1 MSKIKLLKGL
11 ASLFKK
17 KGPKK
22 TEMFGPPRDPEVD
35 YETAAALKKSRKR
48 YDLERQNLSP
58 LTKHLDDMME
68 ESNKK
73 LESTTNELK
82 IQLSELEEMTKQ
94 MDEFNRI
101 ADEEGVD
108 EALEQLN
115 RILNPKR
122 TLNADGGRIGKFKG
136 GLMQL
141 LKRVNPALEREM
153 VKTGPFQTGH
163 RGDVVGD
170 MEQIKSLIR
179 NEITDLEEIGKLEDM
194 ISESPRY
201 GDKMKSAFMKLIDY
215 EKFRANTIYDNPKL
229 ARFIKD
235 DPEGAEEFLQSM
247 YKAGGSQSGFN
258 EGGRVGMFK
267 GGKLLGE
274 GIEQAVRLIQSG
286 KKPFG
291 QKQTYKQKVK
301 MVGLDDFQK
310 AMKQE
315 FDEELYLIN
324 KVKGPRGNPEAELFD
339 LYEDIASGTRYSML
353 PQATRSK
360 MLSEIDDSLKA
371 MDVDGADYQNFRSY
385 LFDEYKFPNETAFDD
400 IRRGIDKGQI
410 KTMKAEDLLD
420 ALDRAS
426 GENVIP
432 FKPRTKKAD
441 GGITSAADIDYIN
454 EATLD
459 AIRDKPML
467 SRSTRMSNINDALED
482 LEKYLPKLFEANQG
496 GLTPPQK
503 GPMSEGMGTLYRRK

>member
-82 IQLSELEEMTKQ
+82 IQLSELEELTKQ

-258 EGGRVGMFK
+258 EGGRVGM
-267 GGKLLGE
+267 
-274 GIEQAVRLIQSG
+274 S
-286 KKPFG
+286 
-291 QKQTYKQKVK
+291 
-301 MVGLDDFQK
+301 
-310 AMKQE
+310 
-315 FDEELYLIN
+315 
-324 KVKGPRGNPEAELFD
+324 
-339 LYEDIASGTRYSML
+339 
-353 PQATRSK
+353 
-360 MLSEIDDSLKA
+360 
-371 MDVDGADYQNFRSY
+371 
-385 LFDEYKFPNETAFDD
+385 
-400 IRRGIDKGQI
+400 
-410 KTMKAEDLLD
+410 
-420 ALDRAS
+420 
-426 GENVIP
+426 
-432 FKPRTKKAD
+432 KPRTKKAD

>member
-17 KGPKK
+17 KGSKK

-35 YETAAALKKSRKR
+35 YETAAALKKSRKL
-48 YDLERQNLSP
+48 YDLERKNLNP
-58 LTKHLDDMME
+58 LTKHLEDMVE
-68 ESNKK
+68 ESTKK
-73 LESTTNELK
+73 LEAQNNELK
-82 IQLSELEEMTKQ
+82 IQLSQMQEMNNQ
-94 MDEFNRI
+94 LDEFNRI
-101 ADEEGVD
+101 ADEQGIE

-194 ISESPRY
+194 VLESPRY
-201 GDKMKSAFMKLIDY
+201 GDQMKSAFMKLIDY

-229 ARFIKD
+229 ERFIKD
-235 DPEGAEEFLQSM
+235 DPEGAEEFLKSM
-247 YKAGGSQSGFN
+247 YAAAGSESGFN
-258 EGGRVGMFK
+258 EGGRV
-267 GGKLLGE
+267 
-274 GIEQAVRLIQSG
+274 
-286 KKPFG
+286 
-291 QKQTYKQKVK
+291 
-301 MVGLDDFQK
+301 
-310 AMKQE
+310 
-315 FDEELYLIN
+315 
-324 KVKGPRGNPEAELFD
+324 
-339 LYEDIASGTRYSML
+339 
-353 PQATRSK
+353 
-360 MLSEIDDSLKA
+360 
-371 MDVDGADYQNFRSY
+371 
-385 LFDEYKFPNETAFDD
+385 
-400 IRRGIDKGQI
+400 
-410 KTMKAEDLLD
+410 
-420 ALDRAS
+420 
-426 GENVIP
+426 
-432 FKPRTKKAD
+432 KKAD

-459 AIRDKPML
+459 AIRDKRML

>member
-1 MSKIKLLKGL
+1 MKKEVLERFLRGL
-11 ASLFKK
+11 GSLFKK
-17 KGPKK
+17 RGQYFNPESPDFGELSTLFKGTSKTKPVAKK
-22 TEMFGPPRDPEVD
+22 TDIGPPRDPEVD
-35 YETAAALKKSRKR
+35 YETAAALKKSRKL
-48 YDLERQNLSP
+48 YDLERKNLNP
-58 LTKHLDDMME
+58 LTKHLEDMVE
-68 ESNKK
+68 ESTKK
-73 LESTTNELK
+73 LEAQNNELK
-82 IQLSELEEMTKQ
+82 IQLSQMQEMNSQ
-94 MDEFNRI
+94 LDEFNRI
-101 ADEEGVD
+101 ADEQGIE

-194 ISESPRY
+194 ILESPRY
-201 GDKMKSAFMKLIDY
+201 GDQMKSAFMKLIDY

-235 DPEGAEEFLQSM
+235 DPEGAEEFLKSM
-247 YKAGGSQSGFN
+247 YAAAGSESGFN
-258 EGGRVGMFK
+258 EGGRV
-267 GGKLLGE
+267 
-274 GIEQAVRLIQSG
+274 
-286 KKPFG
+286 
-291 QKQTYKQKVK
+291 
-301 MVGLDDFQK
+301 
-310 AMKQE
+310 
-315 FDEELYLIN
+315 
-324 KVKGPRGNPEAELFD
+324 
-339 LYEDIASGTRYSML
+339 
-353 PQATRSK
+353 
-360 MLSEIDDSLKA
+360 
-371 MDVDGADYQNFRSY
+371 
-385 LFDEYKFPNETAFDD
+385 
-400 IRRGIDKGQI
+400 
-410 KTMKAEDLLD
+410 
-420 ALDRAS
+420 
-426 GENVIP
+426 
-432 FKPRTKKAD
+432 KPRTKKAD